1 MFKQKGSR
9 INVRSEEN
17 GRGVVFS
24 AELAC
29 LPFRIPLPVPPLVRI
44 QNCKTKSTKRRKETS
59 EGWQRAAVQGTA
71 LDTAIVYSKWAT
83 QKAGGLSSPV
93 ILRLVL

>member
-29 LPFRIPLPVPPLVRI
+29 LPFRIPLPVPPLVPPSAY
-44 QNCKTKSTKRRKETS
+44 QVLV
-59 EGWQRAAVQGTA
+59 AVDGMTVA
-71 LDTAIVYSKWAT
+71 
-83 QKAGGLSSPV
+83 
-93 ILRLVL
+93 